1 MKNVQIIDYGLGN
14 IMSLKNAIKV
24 LGYNVS
30 FFSDH
35 KKLNSD
41 LVILPGVGAFN
52 YAIKLLNN
60 NGLSRM
66 MADYIKNDNNLLIG
80 ICLGMQLFFS
90 RSFENGEN
98 KGFGYL
104 EGDVIKLGNNLSIL
118 PNVGLRKTQI
128 KKNNF
133 FKGIHQFNNEKFYY
147 VHSYGVENIPNN
159 NEHLGLSS
167 FDEKNYVSI
176 TTNKKNILGLQ
187 FHPEKSGNIG
197 LELLENV
204 LKK

>member
-80 ICLGMQLFFS
+80 ICLGMQLFF
-90 RSFENGEN
+90 
-98 KGFGYL
+98 L
-104 EGDVIKLGNNLSIL
+104 E
-118 PNVGLRKTQI
+118 
-128 KKNNF
+128 
-133 FKGIHQFNNEKFYY
+133 
-147 VHSYGVENIPNN
+147 
-159 NEHLGLSS
+159 
-167 FDEKNYVSI
+167 
-176 TTNKKNILGLQ
+176 
-187 FHPEKSGNIG
+187 
-197 LELLENV
+197 V
-204 LKK
+204 LKMERIKVLDILRVT